1 MFGIGM
7 SEMLV
12 IVGVALLV
20 FGPTELP
27 QIAKKIARGVRD
39 VRRMSDD
46 LRRSIDIDEDDE
58 HVRKPRGPLGAPPS
72 ITGSA
77 LNDEP
82 HDDVVHAAADDTG
95 APSIVPVAAVAV
107 GSAVDDESTIDHP
120 DSTGHNEPSGKGNSS
135 APADERV
142 DSSPR
147 LAEPVSENSTDRADA
162 PDAPDASGVRPGG

>member
-46 LRRSIDIDEDDE
+46 LRRCIDIDDDDDQ
-58 HVRKPRGPLGAPPS
+58 VRKPRGPLGAPPS

-82 HDDVVHAAADDTG
+82 HDDVVHAAAEEST

-107 GSAVDDESTIDHP
+107 GSAATDTDPVAEAVP
-120 DSTGHNEPSGKGNSS
+120 E
-135 APADERV
+135 AD
-142 DSSPR
+142 
-147 LAEPVSENSTDRADA
+147 
-162 PDAPDASGVRPGG
+162 SGVRSSG

>member
-39 VRRMSDD
+39 IRRASDD
-46 LRRSIDIDEDDE
+46 FRRSIDLDGDDD
-58 HVRKPRGPLGAPPS
+58 HVRPLRGPLEAPPS

-77 LNDEP
+77 L
-82 HDDVVHAAADDTG
+82 TG
-95 APSIVPVAAVAV
+95 NASDNVSSEAVSHPGPPSIVPVAAIAV
-107 GSAVDDESTIDHP
+107 GSPDSDDLAMVDDDA
-120 DSTGHNEPSGKGNSS
+120 GHQ
-135 APADERV
+135 V
-142 DSSPR
+142 
-147 LAEPVSENSTDRADA
+147 ADA
-162 PDAPDASGVRPGG
+162 GGVNRERNGG